1 MADFLT
7 LYFFE
12 LKKLWKRKL
21 VKFACACL
29 FAVAVFTIVSPL
41 FGSYSLGVVT
51 ESNAAGVRK
60 DAEYRKALDGRLL
73 NQELLEEV
81 YAAYSKVPYENG
93 KYSGTKEYQQYAR
106 PYSSVFNM
114 VRDLTGWNTEKVMLG
129 TPQEEEL
136 YQRWNDVVEK
146 SWRSDYLS
154 ERELSFWRSIKQEI
168 ETPIRFE
175 AISDSFYELLL
186 GISELGLMSI
196 FVVMLCLAGVFPE
209 EHSQR
214 TDQLLLC
221 SKHGKRMLYSVKVAA
236 GISFAGMI
244 SIGSSALAIGIA
256 FLLYG
261 TQGFDA
267 LFYYLYMS
275 EYIYPITMWEAILIA
290 YVMVLAAC
298 IVTAVI
304 TMVLS
309 ELVHS
314 SLTTVSITTAVVVA
328 GMFFNIPGK
337 YRVAA
342 QLWDCLPS
350 RFAMGDKIFNT
361 RMIPMPG
368 GYLQVWQAVPIL
380 YLLLG
385 IVFVWIGR
393 LAYDRY
399 QVSGR

>member
-1 MADFLT
+1 MADFWT

-21 VKFACACL
+21 VKFACVSL
-29 FAVAVFTIVSPL
+29 FAVAVFTIISPML
-41 FGSYSLGVVT
+41 GNYSLGVVT
-51 ESNAAGVRK
+51 ESNAEGVRK
-60 DAEYRKALDGRLL
+60 DAAYREALDGRLL

-81 YAAYSKVPYENG
+81 YEAYGKVPYESG
-93 KYSGTKEYQQYAR
+93 KYSGTKEYQEYAR
-106 PYSSVFNM
+106 PYSAVFNQI
-114 VRDLTGWNTEKVMLG
+114 RGLTGWNTEKVIVG

-146 SWRSDYLS
+146 SWRSNYLS
-154 ERELSFWRSIKQEI
+154 EEELSFWRSKKQEI

-186 GISELGLMSI
+186 GVGELGLVSV
-196 FVVMLCLAGVFPE
+196 FVAMLCLAGVFPE

-221 SKHGKRMLYSVKVAA
+221 CKHGKRLLYSVKVAA

-244 SIGSSALAIGIA
+244 SIGSSALAIGSA
-256 FLLYG
+256 YLLYG
-261 TQGFDA
+261 TQGWDA
-267 LFYYLYMS
+267 PFYLYIS
-275 EYIYPITMWEAILIA
+275 EYIYPITMGEAVLIGYA
-290 YVMVLAAC
+290 MALAAC
-298 IVTAVI
+298 VITAVI

-314 SLTTVSITTAVVVA
+314 SLATVSITTAVVVA

-350 RFAMGDKIFNT
+350 RFAMVRMIFNT

-368 GYLQVWQAVPIL
+368 GYLQAWQAVPML
-380 YLLLG
+380 YLLFG

>member
-1 MADFLT
+1 MADFWT

-21 VKFACACL
+21 VKFACVSL
-29 FAVAVFTIVSPL
+29 FAVAVFTIISPML
-41 FGSYSLGVVT
+41 GSYSLGAVT
-51 ESNAAGVRK
+51 ESSAEGVRK
-60 DAEYRKALDGRLL
+60 DAAYREALDGRLL

-81 YAAYSKVPYENG
+81 YEAYGRVPYKNG

-106 PYSSVFNM
+106 PYSAVFNQI
-114 VRDLTGWNTEKVMLG
+114 RGLTGWNTEKVIVG

-136 YQRWNDVVEK
+136 YQCWNDAMEK
-146 SWRSDYLS
+146 SWRSNYLS
-154 ERELSFWRSIKQEI
+154 EEELSFWRSKKQEI

-186 GISELGLMSI
+186 GIGELGLMSV
-196 FVVMLCLAGVFPE
+196 FVAMLCLAGVFPE

-221 SKHGKRMLYSVKVAA
+221 CKYGKRLLYSVKVAA

-244 SIGSSALAIGIA
+244 SIGSSALAIGSA
-256 FLLYG
+256 YLLYG
-261 TQGFDA
+261 TQGWDA
-267 LFYYLYMS
+267 PFYLYIS
-275 EYIYPITMWEAILIA
+275 EYIYPITMGEAVLIGYA
-290 YVMVLAAC
+290 MALAAC
-298 IVTAVI
+298 VITAVI

-314 SLTTVSITTAVVVA
+314 SLATVSITTAVVVA

-350 RFAMGDKIFNT
+350 RFAMNYKIFNT

-368 GYLQVWQAVPIL
+368 GYLQAWQAVPML

>member
-21 VKFACACL
+21 VKIACACL
-29 FAVAVFTIVSPL
+29 FAVAVFTIISPML
-41 FGSYSLGVVT
+41 GSYSLGAVT
-51 ESNAAGVRK
+51 ESNAEGVKK
-60 DAEYRKALDGRLL
+60 DAAYRAALDGRLI

-81 YAAYSKVPYENG
+81 YEAYSKVPYENG
-93 KYSGTKEYQQYAR
+93 KYSGTEEYQQYAR
-106 PYSSVFNM
+106 PYSAVFNQIRGM
-114 VRDLTGWNTEKVMLG
+114 TSWNTEKVIAG
-129 TPQEEEL
+129 TPKEEEL
-136 YQRWNDVVEK
+136 YQRWNDVMQK
-146 SWRSDYLS
+146 SWQSNYLS
-154 ERELSFWRSIKQEI
+154 EGELSFWQSKKQEI
-168 ETPIRFE
+168 EIPIRFE
-175 AISDSFYELLL
+175 AISDGFYELLL
-186 GISELGLMSI
+186 WVGELGMI
-196 FVVMLCLAGVFPE
+196 NVFVVMLCLAGMFPE

-214 TDQLLLC
+214 TDQMLLC

-236 GISFAGMI
+236 GISFAAGI
-244 SIGSSALAIGIA
+244 SIGSSVLAIGIA
-256 FLLYG
+256 YLLYG

-267 LFYYLYMS
+267 PFYLYITD
-275 EYIYPITMWEAILIA
+275 YIYPITMGEAVLIA
-290 YVMVLAAC
+290 YAMALAAC
-298 IVTAVI
+298 VITAVI

-314 SLTTVSITTAVVVA
+314 SLATVSITTAVVVA

-350 RFAMGDKIFNT
+350 RFAMVRMIFNT

-368 GYLQVWQAVPIL
+368 GYLQAWQAVPML
-380 YLLLG
+380 YLLFG